1 MFVKKWL
8 GMVTSS
14 AIGVYFYI
22 FASGIDGLNIKG
34 EKSNLNVEKNRGR
47 VLMNVVSRRLHIRGL
62 VSSREMHHI
71 QQISWGNRRIDDSEM
86 KQLLSNLFYSVIL
99 FFFHLF
105 GAFEGQVL
113 ESTQSNAT

>member
-47 VLMNVVSRRLHIRGL
+47 VLMNVVSRGLHI
-62 VSSREMHHI
+62 
-71 QQISWGNRRIDDSEM
+71 
-86 KQLLSNLFYSVIL
+86 
-99 FFFHLF
+99 
-105 GAFEGQVL
+105 
-113 ESTQSNAT
+113 